1 MFFDSV
7 VGLREHVLAPSS
19 PKRLGGA
26 CSKIQSVQADSPSQ
40 RKKRMSLIVD
50 LKESSP
56 NLSISSKYTSLNGV
70 IYLALGIL
78 LIIWPG
84 AVQTLLLDRDFVG
97 NEAALMRVVGM
108 AVAVI
113 GWLYFF
119 GGRSGGRQVVAAS
132 VLDRIIFVPLVLIP
146 MVLAGIFPHTL
157 AAFAILD
164 PTLGLIAW
172 WLLSRE
178 KR

>member
-1 MFFDSV
+1 
-7 VGLREHVLAPSS
+7 
-19 PKRLGGA
+19 
-26 CSKIQSVQADSPSQ
+26 
-40 RKKRMSLIVD
+40 MSLFAD
-50 LKESSP
+50 LKESPP
-56 NLSISSKYTSLNGV
+56 NLSISSKYTALNGIV
-70 IYLALGIL
+70 YLALGAL

-97 NEAALMRVVGM
+97 NEAALIRVVGM

-132 VLDRIIFVPLVLIP
+132 VLDRIILVPLVLVPIA
-146 MVLAGIFPHTL
+146 LAGVFPHMLT
-157 AAFAILD
+157 AFAILD

-178 KR
+178 NP